1 LWRKK
6 ICCQFE
12 IWNDFLIVQF
22 EKGNDESCAKSGTPF
37 ITRKN
42 RIMKEATPETKA
54 KKVLIVEDE
63 GDMCLL
69 LNILLNGK
77 DMELDHVQT
86 LLAADEYLQK
96 ELPSVMILDN
106 KLPDGFGIDF
116 ISYLKDK
123 YPSIKIIMISG
134 FDASARDVALENGAD
149 VYLEKPFTKDQLYNS
164 IKELIN

>member
-1 LWRKK
+1 
-6 ICCQFE
+6 
-12 IWNDFLIVQF
+12 
-22 EKGNDESCAKSGTPF
+22 
-37 ITRKN
+37 
-42 RIMKEATPETKA
+42 MKETKEHEVKA

-77 DMELDHVQT
+77 EMELDHVQS

-96 ELPSVMILDN
+96 ETPSVIILDN

-116 ISYLKDK
+116 ITYLKDK

-134 FDASARDVALENGAD
+134 FDASAKDVALENGAD
-149 VYLEKPFTKDQLYNS
+149 TYLEKPFTKDQLYNA
-164 IKELIN
+164 IKGLMN